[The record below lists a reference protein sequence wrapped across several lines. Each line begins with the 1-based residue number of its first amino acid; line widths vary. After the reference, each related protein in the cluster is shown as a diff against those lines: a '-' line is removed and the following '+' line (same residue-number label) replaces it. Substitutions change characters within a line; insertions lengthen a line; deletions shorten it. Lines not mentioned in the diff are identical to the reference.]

1 MRLARISGIVILQA
15 AITATG
21 CVDGAEVLRSVEL
34 PLDLAAL
41 KSVSGWRFDPTLLDG
56 KPVPVIMIVTVNFT
70 LQ

>member
-15 AITATG
+15 TITATG